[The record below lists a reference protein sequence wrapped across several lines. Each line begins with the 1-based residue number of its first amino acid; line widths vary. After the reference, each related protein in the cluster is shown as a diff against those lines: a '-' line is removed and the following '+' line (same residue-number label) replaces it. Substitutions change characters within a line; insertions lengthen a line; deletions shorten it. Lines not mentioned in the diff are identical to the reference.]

1 MKPIKVC
8 EANLPKIQALLDAA
22 NGRAT
27 EHVISEAWA
36 VPTIIARFESELRD
50 LLPSKALFAGA
61 RAAYRSGQALPN
73 AYKFSRLV
81 TYMELERRATGWYIT
96 TLEARH
102 EYRQAFKPRLT
113 LTAEQD
119 AAAIAKFKS
128 YSYNVV
134 DNVK

>member
-1 MKPIKVC
+1 MKSIKVTDN
-8 EANLPKIQALLDAA
+8 NLPKIQARLDAV

-36 VPTIIARFESELRD
+36 IPTIIGRFELELRD
-50 LLPSKALFAGA
+50 LLPNRALFAGA
-61 RAAYRSGQALPN
+61 RAIYRSGQALPN

-81 TYMELERRATGWYIT
+81 TYMELERRATGWFIT
-96 TLEARH
+96 NLEARH
-102 EYRQAFKPRLT
+102 EYRQAFKPRLI